1 LYKIINLYYYYV
13 NTVGVHNRV
22 VHVLPLCSRPRPNL
36 PRIPQ
41 PPTLTFH
48 PPRSHS
54 SRSRDPRGAHLPS
67 RSAHLHPPPS
77 ILRTATHPAAA
88 IPAALTFHP
97 AARTFILRDR
107 SRISHRRRCSAIKGI
122 RGQQTAWRS
131 PRRAGEEACADTR
144 QDAPAEAEPPPRRP
158 PVFYSSVFAQV
169 RQPLDEML
177 WLR

>member
-1 LYKIINLYYYYV
+1 MKRVVDNIFYHEHNLYYYYV
-13 NTVGVHNRV
+13 NTVDVHNRA
-22 VHVLPLCSRPRPNL
+22 VHVLPLRSRPRPN
-36 PRIPQ
+36 
-41 PPTLTFH
+41 PPPH
-48 PPRSHS
+48 PAAA
-54 SRSRDPRGAHLPS
+54 DAHLPS
-67 RSAHLHPPPS
+67 RGAHLHPPPS
-77 ILRTATHPAAA
+77 ILRAATHPAAA

-107 SRISHRRRCSAIKGI
+107 PRISHRRRCSAIKGI

-131 PRRAGEEACADTR
+131 LRRAGEEACADTR

-177 WLR
+177 H